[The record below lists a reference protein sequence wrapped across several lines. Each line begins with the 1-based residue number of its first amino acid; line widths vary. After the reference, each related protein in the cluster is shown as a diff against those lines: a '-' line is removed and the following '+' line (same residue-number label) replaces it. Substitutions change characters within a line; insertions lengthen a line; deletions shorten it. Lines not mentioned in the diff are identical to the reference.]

1 MFHFLRKAQLAGHS
15 TAIDADYPLHAHLH
29 EIEFALVLVSLLSLG
44 WLIAD
49 ASQSPQAFGV
59 STEWNC
65 LGFGRAG
72 GHCVKTTPAKN
83 AADNHCLTARGG
95 EICPLVSPPDKARH

>member
-1 MFHFLRKAQLAGHS
+1 MFHFLRKPQLAGHS
-15 TAIDADYPLHAHLH
+15 TAMGSADPALAHLH
-29 EIEFALVLVSLLSLG
+29 RIEFALVLASFLSLA

-49 ASQSPQAFGV
+49 AAQSPQAFGV

-72 GHCVKTTPAKN
+72 GHCVKTSPAKN
-83 AADNHCLTARGG
+83 TSCLMGRGG
-95 EICPLVSPPDKARH
+95 EVCPLVAPSDRAPR